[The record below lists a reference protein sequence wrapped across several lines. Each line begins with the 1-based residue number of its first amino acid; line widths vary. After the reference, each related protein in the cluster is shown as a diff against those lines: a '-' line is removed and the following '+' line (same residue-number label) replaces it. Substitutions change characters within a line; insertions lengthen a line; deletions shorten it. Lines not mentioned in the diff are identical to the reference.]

1 MTMVDSIH
9 NVTAGTMQYEQMVR
23 KGMAVAC
30 FLFPLLLL
38 VSAIYRLMG
47 EDTIYETSGFLS
59 SNDIY
64 VHNFLWLAW
73 LSGIVAMLGLVQ
85 LIKDRKPI
93 VAFLCTIF
101 VFIGSVMQLAGY
113 KDSARTADLRQ
124 LGFDI
129 YWNTSSGMTPAF
141 FEVFGATVLLWVIGL
156 IIAAVVVWRTAVLPK
171 WVPLIAIVGTV
182 AYAVSEN
189 VPGTV
194 GGIITLIAVI
204 SFALVFSLVGV
215 RLWGVLPSEAKGE

>member
-1 MTMVDSIH
+1 MTTINSI
-9 NVTAGTMQYEQMVR
+9 TKTTGGTMRYGQMVR
-23 KGMAVAC
+23 RGMTVAC

-38 VSAIYRLMG
+38 VSAVYRLLG

-64 VHNFLWLAW
+64 IHNFLWLAW
-73 LSGIVAMLGLVQ
+73 LAGIVAMLGLVQ
-85 LIKDRKPI
+85 LIKDRKPM

-113 KDSARTADLRQ
+113 KGSARTADLRE

-129 YWNTSSGMTPAF
+129 FWNTSSGMTPSF
-141 FEVFGATVLLWVIGL
+141 FEAFEFTVLLWVIGVFIL
-156 IIAAVVVWRTAVLPK
+156 AVVVWQTAVLPK
-171 WVPLIAIVGTV
+171 WVSLIAIVGTV

-189 VPGTV
+189 VPGTI
-194 GGIITLIAVI
+194 GGIITLITGI
-204 SFALVFSLVGV
+204 CFALFFSLVGL
-215 RLWGVLPSEAKGE
+215 RLWRGETAVV